1 MKAIVATAM
10 ALVAVPAL
18 QVSAHHSY
26 AIYDQ
31 ESIVT
36 LTGTVTR
43 YDWSSPHVYLFVEV
57 ANAAGEIAEYEI
69 EGDPIPMM
77 TRNGWSATTLRPGDR
92 VTLRA
97 NPGRDPE
104 KHQGLLESLTTPV
117 GGVLHRRAAG
127 RAAQAQATSIFGVW
141 SGLRGFG
148 TRRFDGGVPTEK
160 ARAAQAVAANVANPV
175 AECIPAPP
183 PLIANAPH
191 LHSLELVDDRVL
203 IKTEYFAVTRT
214 VYMDGRG
221 HPSDG
226 QRLQQGHSIGHWE
239 GDTLVV
245 DTRAFA
251 DHPGGNTRSIP
262 SGALKHLVERYSLS
276 DDRRELV
283 IDFVLEDP
291 EFLAEPVTGRLTW
304 DYAPDQELLL
314 ARCDPETARRFLL
327 PR

>member
-1 MKAIVATAM
+1 MKGLIAAAM
-10 ALVAVPAL
+10 LLLAVPAL
-18 QVSAHHSY
+18 RVSAHHSY

-36 LTGTVTR
+36 LHGTVTR
-43 YDWSSPHVYLFVEV
+43 YEWSSPHVYVFVEV
-57 ANAAGEIAEYEI
+57 EDAAGEIAEYEI
-69 EGDPIPMM
+69 EGDPTPMM

-97 NPGRDPE
+97 NPGRDPRTY
-104 KHQGLLESLTTPV
+104 QGLLESLTTPA
-117 GGVLHRRAAG
+117 GVVLRRRAPG
-127 RAAQAQATSIFGVW
+127 RAAQSQATSIFGVW

-160 ARAAQAVAANVANPV
+160 ARGMQAVAASAANPV
-175 AECIPAPP
+175 AECIPAPA

-191 LHSLELVDDRVL
+191 LHALERAGDRVL

-221 HPSDG
+221 HRADG
-226 QRLQQGHSIGHWE
+226 ERLQQGHSIGHWE

-245 DTRAFA
+245 DTRSFA
-251 DHPGGNTRSIP
+251 DHPGGNTRAIP
-262 SGALKHLVERYSLS
+262 SGARKHLVERYSLS

-291 EFLAEPVTGRLTW
+291 EFLAEPVTGRFTW
-304 DYAPDQELLL
+304 DYAPDQELLPSS
-314 ARCDPETARRFLL
+314 CDPETARRFLL